1 MVLAKAG
8 AAGLHKYFTADYV
21 IGDSEDHII
30 NIQTVYFMLKLS
42 TDNGDAE
49 GCIEPF
55 AATTD
60 GHDVWQAIK
69 KKYEG
74 DEIPGELAKTLRR
87 QLRNLQLTSKD
98 DALLFMNKFELLSNQ
113 LEKIGRK
120 QTQETLVD
128 MIYDAV
134 VDPRYNISIGI
145 CKQFKSQYKTVAS
158 AFEAICAA
166 NSDNTREQLGGLSD
180 TSRGYQPKG
189 LRITVDTNGE
199 KPPLGYRT

>member
-1 MVLAKAG
+1 MGSTIHGSGDWLEIPSPKERRPQPKLAVDAFGTFDGTLAKWHVWEKLVLAKAG

-120 QTQETLVD
+120 QT
-128 MIYDAV
+128 
-134 VDPRYNISIGI
+134 
-145 CKQFKSQYKTVAS
+145 
-158 AFEAICAA
+158 
-166 NSDNTREQLGGLSD
+166 
-180 TSRGYQPKG
+180 
-189 LRITVDTNGE
+189 
-199 KPPLGYRT
+199 